1 MRLTLIS
8 PPDLTPEQRPLYED
22 MKAGISSK
30 YSAFTTMLDD
40 GTILGPWSAWLHEPE
55 LGTAFLGVTKA
66 MTRFRHLPEV
76 PRQIVILVVGAH
88 FRADYEIYAHSAV
101 ARTAGVSEDQLAA
114 IIAGQRPSDL
124 SEEAGTAYDVAAAL
138 LVGGVL
144 SASAYQRA
152 LSLFGEP
159 GVTELIYLVGH
170 YCFVSMTGIVSLS
183 ITWRPSGKPRASGP
197 GCRALRRLHADR
209 SLSTSRLQS
218 RHDRKLL
225 ASFDRRPQAF
235 DE

>member
-40 GTILGPWSAWLHEPE
+40 ETILGPWSAWLHEPE
-55 LGTAFLGVTKA
+55 LGTAIWGVTKA
-66 MTRFRHLPEV
+66 MTRFRHLPKV
-76 PRQIVILVVGAH
+76 PRQILILVVGAH
-88 FRADYEIYAHSAV
+88 FRAAYEIYAHSAV
-101 ARTAGVSEDQLAA
+101 ARTAGVSENQLAA

-170 YCFVSMTGIVSLS
+170 YCFVSMTLNG
-183 ITWRPSGKPRASGP
+183 
-197 GCRALRRLHADR
+197 
-209 SLSTSRLQS
+209 
-218 RHDRKLL
+218 
-225 ASFDRRPQAF
+225 FDIPVP
-235 DE
+235 DGG